1 MPDESTSHPRLLPS
15 VFRHA
20 MWHDQSGLIVSPLSH
35 ALPSASHQSGDRDD
49 DYTKP
54 RKLGNHN
61 IYLAF
66 YPLRDTTSGDLL
78 SILELLNK
86 ELQRC
91 IVAMSETR
99 YGLDEETLCPWHE
112 LEDILITISFCLL
125 NGHKYAQH
133 FPRLE
138 YPQWPKSYGYRS
150 WHRTKELAF
159 AYSAFDSAFLH
170 LANFPSNLINWS
182 YLDFL
187 TKSVVCNLTLGLHP
201 GGFIN
206 PYDTQWFYGGNV
218 DKKKIDALDVSI
230 KDFLPP
236 KNYIEIAK
244 QRTLIFTHII
254 LPTLIGSL
262 IYLEDEPALGEV
274 GDVSDNSEVSDS
286 DEEGPQYLPEAH
298 PSAHTNGPLPDFI
311 SPDNGNEFYD
321 TANLNPDE
329 PPPAPPVVDHKLLV
343 HPLSGQC
350 PGENWQEFF
359 ARMEVNIKKRDEKD
373 SPRERQSRLDQERVT
388 LKSGYMNMDMC
399 HFLEQPEGQMDDE
412 DDDDEEVDDMDD
424 AAYNAMFPSVAVTNV
439 TTNISQVARSAV
451 DTVLLCH
458 STSSVEF
465 VFSFQSLMDHLK
477 FQYGFNAGSHL
488 TWNTTLE
495 QVKPEDMMFN
505 AVLQ

>member
-1 MPDESTSHPRLLPS
+1 MPDESMSQPRLLPS
-15 VFRHA
+15 VFCHA
-20 MWHDQSGLIVSPLSH
+20 MWHDQSGLIMLPLSH
-35 ALPSASHQSGDRDD
+35 ALPSASHQSGNRDD

-54 RKLGNHN
+54 RKLRNHN

-66 YPLRDTTSGDLL
+66 YPLRDMTSGDLL

-138 YPQWPKSYGYRS
+138 YPSGQRVMAIVHG
-150 WHRTKELAF
+150 
-159 AYSAFDSAFLH
+159 
-170 LANFPSNLINWS
+170 I
-182 YLDFL
+182 
-187 TKSVVCNLTLGLHP
+187 
-201 GGFIN
+201 
-206 PYDTQWFYGGNV
+206 GNV

-254 LPTLIGSL
+254 LPTLWDQVVRMSAWDLTSVPALGSL

-388 LKSGYMNMDMC
+388 LKSGYMN
-399 HFLEQPEGQMDDE
+399 
-412 DDDDEEVDDMDD
+412 
-424 AAYNAMFPSVAVTNV
+424 
-439 TTNISQVARSAV
+439 
-451 DTVLLCH
+451 
-458 STSSVEF
+458 STH
-465 VFSFQSLMDHLK
+465 VFKWKQDK
-477 FQYGFNAGSHL
+477 
-488 TWNTTLE
+488 
-495 QVKPEDMMFN
+495 
-505 AVLQ
+505 